1 MAINNSS
8 RTQILFITIISFFFL
23 AQNVNSASFTFSD
36 FGPYTSNIQLEGNS
50 FISNGSIY
58 LTGPVPTSAGRASYA
73 GPVRLWNAADNG
85 KLAAFTSVFSFV
97 VAPNGPG
104 LFGDGIT
111 FFIAPFNSH
120 IPKNSSGGFLGL
132 VNAETALNSYE
143 NQIVAVEFDS
153 FGGNPWDPEF
163 SHIGIDVNSIASITT
178 SPWKTGS
185 VANGFTAVAIVN
197 YEPSTKNLSVVVTY
211 PESYGVSGT
220 SSSASFIIDL
230 RNVLPEWVRIGFSGA
245 TGQLVELH
253 KVLSWAFKSSFY

>member
-8 RTQILFITIISFFFL
+8 RTQILYITIISFFFL

-36 FGPYTSNIQLEGNS
+36 FGPYTTNIQLEGDS

-58 LTGPVPTSAGRASYA
+58 LTGAVPTSAGRASYA
-73 GPVRLWNAADNG
+73 GPVRLWNADNG
-85 KLAAFTSVFSFV
+85 KLAAFTSVFYFV

-132 VNAETALNSYE
+132 VNAETALNSYQ

-163 SHIGIDVNSIASITT
+163 SHIGIDVNSIASLTT
-178 SPWKTGS
+178 APWKTGS
-185 VANGFTAVAIVN
+185 VANGFTAFAIVN
-197 YEPSTKNLSVVVTY
+197 YEPLTKNLSVVVTY
-211 PESYGVSGT
+211 PETYGGT
-220 SSSASFIIDL
+220 SSSTSFLIDL
-230 RNVLPEWVRIGFSGA
+230 RNVLPEWVRVGFSGS

-253 KVLSWAFKSSFY
+253 KVLSWGFKSSFY